1 MGPPNALHQLV
12 QAVTLLPAGD
22 RARLVCIL
30 IGDGT
35 ERQRLHSLAASL
47 TSEVKFVGTH
57 SQDVVAAVMPRCH
70 AGFIGW
76 LNRPLYR
83 FGVSPQK
90 LAMMLGRGLP
100 VIHAIPDGLEAW
112 AQRLPGWHCRAEDP
126 PSLARAI
133 SQMLGTPSGD
143 FDRLRHASIEC
154 ANDKFDWNRIAAAS
168 LEELSQL

>member
-35 ERQRLHSLAASL
+35 ERQRLH
-47 TSEVKFVGTH
+47 H